1 VPIDHDAALKEA
13 EHLLRQGKLDGAIE
27 AYVRLV
33 EDRPSDWN
41 SINTLGDLC
50 LRVGDVERA
59 ITQFTSAA
67 DEFSADGALQ
77 KATALYKKAFK
88 AQGDGEPT
96 LRQLGETAARQGLPA
111 DAEVYRHWL
120 ADRRRYRGDERADAD
135 HLSLAEGAV
144 PEVDAPPE
152 IERPFEVAALPE
164 IEAPLEVEA
173 PFEVDALPAIA
184 APLGADLS
192 DAVADIDAAPAVPAA
207 APPASPCEPEPER
220 VQVGGGA
227 EDVAELESAAR
238 DLRTRFT
245 AAAAL
250 GRLHVRQGD
259 LRAGTEWLER
269 AVDAPPAGEEERF
282 AALHDLADTLER
294 HGEMARALAV
304 LIELDLD
311 SIGYRD
317 GRARI
322 DRLVRAQDES
332 PGQ

>member
-1 VPIDHDAALKEA
+1 MPIDRDAALKEA
-13 EHLLRQGKLDGAIE
+13 EHLLRQEKLDGAIE

-59 ITQFTSAA
+59 IAQFTSAA
-67 DEFSADGALQ
+67 DQFSADGAFQ
-77 KATALYKKAFK
+77 KAAALCKKALK

-144 PEVDAPPE
+144 PEV
-152 IERPFEVAALPE
+152 
-164 IEAPLEVEA
+164 EA
-173 PFEVDALPAIA
+173 PFEVDA
-184 APLGADLS
+184 
-192 DAVADIDAAPAVPAA
+192 VADIGAAPAVPAA
-207 APPASPCEPEPER
+207 APPASPCEPEPGR

-238 DLRTRFT
+238 DPRTRFT

-259 LRAGTEWLER
+259 LRAGIEWLER

-311 SIGYRD
+311 SGGYRD

>member
-1 VPIDHDAALKEA
+1 M
-13 EHLLRQGKLDGAIE
+13 
-27 AYVRLV
+27 RLV

-59 ITQFTSAA
+59 IAQFTSAA
-67 DEFSADGALQ
+67 DQFSADGALQ
-77 KATALYKKAFK
+77 KAAALYKKALK

-111 DAEVYRHWL
+111 DAEVYRHRL
-120 ADRRRYRGDERADAD
+120 ADRRRYRGDERAAAD
-135 HLSLAEGAV
+135 CLSLAEGAV

-152 IERPFEVAALPE
+152 IERPFEVAAPLE
-164 IEAPLEVEA
+164 IEAPPEVEA
-173 PFEVDALPAIA
+173 PLELEVPLDVEAPRRIEVPPEVEAFPEIDVPLDAN
-184 APLGADLS
+184 LS
-192 DAVADIDAAPAVPAA
+192 DAVADIGAAPEAPPA

-220 VQVGGGA
+220 VQVDAGA

-238 DLRTRFT
+238 DPRTRFT

-259 LRAGTEWLER
+259 LRAGIEWLER
-269 AVDAPPAGEEERF
+269 AVEAPPAGEEERF
-282 AALHDLADTLER
+282 AALHDLADALER

-311 SIGYRD
+311 SGGFRD

-322 DRLVRAQDES
+322 DRLIRAQSES
-332 PGQ
+332 PG